1 MREGRYLD
9 LIGIYVEYMIKE
21 IPGEVDDPEG
31 RSYTCGGSRYSI
43 YECSLPHNMTRYRN
57 SKRAPREIGCY
68 DEAFREKK
76 KCKIQTSFCYILFPF
91 SRNSE
96 AASPAL
102 IRMDTTR
109 ALFRFKCL
117 YRSRDYRYI
126 Y

>member
-1 MREGRYLD
+1 MK
-9 LIGIYVEYMIKE
+9 KE